1 MAAWKVREAKPAEYE
16 AIRARMGGI
25 FAEVGGQKV
34 TAFGRALW
42 EWQYLK
48 EDFPAVIVVADDGG
62 ELCGYFHLPIF
73 PMHYGERETRAA
85 VTLDLGTLPAYRRQ
99 GMMRALDT
107 FGRELLAER
116 GVQVVYGF
124 PHDISFRGFTGKG
137 AYSLVTK
144 MPIYVR
150 PLNFARLLAGP
161 LRLGPLGTALG
172 AIAGPLYRAARVR
185 PIPVTPPAE
194 VVQLDHFDD
203 GVDALSTEF
212 VAAVRIGLRRTARY
226 LNWRFFEKP
235 SREYTAWGL
244 RRDGRLRAYV
254 VTRVAQFFGAD
265 SLVLVDLGCARGEE
279 QALLALLGTRLAA
292 GEEDGL
298 GLSLTIGL
306 HPMFTRLSALGFVR
320 VPERL
325 NPRLRYFVAGALSPA
340 VGPEL
345 LDPGDWLVTLADWD
359 VM

>member
-16 AIRARMGGI
+16 AIRAHMGGI
-25 FAEVGGQKV
+25 FAEVGGEKAS
-34 TAFGRALW
+34 AFGRALW
-42 EWQYLK
+42 EWQYLN

-62 ELCGYFHLPIF
+62 NLCGYFHLPIF
-73 PMHYGERETRAA
+73 PIRYGERETRAA
-85 VTLDLGTLPAYRRQ
+85 VTQDLGTLPAYRRQ

-107 FGRELLAER
+107 FGRELLTQR
-116 GVQVVYGF
+116 GVEVVYGF
-124 PHDISFRGFTGKG
+124 THEISFRGFTSKG
-137 AYSLVTK
+137 VYSLVTK
-144 MPIYVR
+144 VPIYVR

-161 LRLGPLGTALG
+161 LRLGPFGTALG
-172 AIAGPLYRAARVR
+172 AIAGPLYRAARAR
-185 PIPVTPPAE
+185 PIPVVPPAE
-194 VVQLDHFDD
+194 VVALERFDD
-203 GVDALSTEF
+203 EVDALSAEF

-235 SREYTAWGL
+235 SGEYAAWGL

-254 VTRVAQFFGAD
+254 VTRVGQFFGAD
-265 SLVLVDLGCARGEE
+265 SLVVADLGCARGEE

-292 GEEDGL
+292 GEQDGL

-306 HPMFTRLSALGFVR
+306 HPIFTRLGSIGFLR

-325 NPRLRYFVAGALSPA
+325 NPRLRYFSASALSPA
-340 VGPEL
+340 VGADLFDPRGWL
-345 LDPGDWLVTLADWD
+345 LTFADWD